1 MKIDSIIVFLL
12 LFYGILALIIGVGV
26 YVTYAYLNL
35 IPDISQN
42 LSTINIALITAS
54 SVLFGFSTLSL
65 VRFLDSISKLKQKAS
80 DLAKELCELHK
91 TAISSEELSKK
102 LIFFESRTD
111 VFGGADIERYY
122 GTAPKAIEHAY
133 NSVAYVFRWRLK
145 YLYGN
150 FIKWYQLIPVI
161 TSIGSMIASFFA
173 FAPSLTSTL
182 FFWAFALFLFTLP
195 AMLIGWYYSNKWL
208 NGFDD
213 SFFNIRQQ
221 ISGQLEGILPSG
233 YRSSEFDVW
242 QSQSEYRK
250 SQHIIED

>member
-1 MKIDSIIVFLL
+1 MKIDNILLFLL
-12 LFYGILALIIGVGV
+12 IFYGILALIIGVGV
-26 YVTYAYLNL
+26 YITYAYLNL
-35 IPDISQN
+35 IPDLSQT

-65 VRFLDSISKLKQKAS
+65 VRFLDRISMLKQSAS

-91 TAISSEELSKK
+91 KVIDSEELSSKE
-102 LIFFESRTD
+102 IFYESTTE

-122 GTAPKAIEHAY
+122 GKAPKAIEHAY
-133 NSVAYVFRWRLK
+133 NSVAYLFRWRLK

-150 FIKWYQLIPVI
+150 FTTWYQLIPVI
-161 TSIGSMIASFFA
+161 TLIGSMIASLFA
-173 FAPSLTSTL
+173 FAPSLTGTL
-182 FFWAFALFLFTLP
+182 LFWAIALFLFSLP
-195 AMLIGWYYSNKWL
+195 AILIGWYYSNKWL

-221 ISGQLEGILPSG
+221 ILGQLEGILPSG
-233 YRSSEFDVW
+233 YSSSEFNVW

-250 SQHIIED
+250 SQHIIDD